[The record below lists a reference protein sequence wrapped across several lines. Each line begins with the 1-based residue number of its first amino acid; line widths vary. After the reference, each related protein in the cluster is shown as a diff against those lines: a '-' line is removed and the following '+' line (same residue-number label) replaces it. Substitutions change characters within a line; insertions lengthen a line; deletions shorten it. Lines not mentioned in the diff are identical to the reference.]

1 MKKGSVALVTGAS
14 HGIGRATALRLARD
28 FSAVVL
34 VARNQEELKKTAV
47 GVDEAG
53 AKSLVCAFD
62 LRDSQVAKTIVSKVL
77 DRFGRI
83 DAC

>member
-14 HGIGRATALRLARD
+14 HGIDRATALRLARD